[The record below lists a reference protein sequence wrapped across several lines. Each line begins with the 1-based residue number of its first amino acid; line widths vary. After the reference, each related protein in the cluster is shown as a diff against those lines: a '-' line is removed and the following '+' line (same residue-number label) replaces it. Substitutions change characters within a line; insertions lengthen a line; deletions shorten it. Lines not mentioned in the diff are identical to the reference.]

1 MPKVIKT
8 KTEFEGRILEEYV
21 VVEGEGLEPWE
32 PQAALRFVG
41 KSTPRIDGPERV
53 TGKALYTA
61 DVQLPG
67 MLYGKILRSPLPH
80 AKIKKI
86 DTRKAERFPGVRA
99 VLSSQNTP
107 KIAFRRQT
115 FLFDEIVRYV
125 GDEVACVI
133 ADTEEIAQDA
143 LELIEVEYEPLPF
156 VLDPKRRSSPMR
168 RRSTPPGI
176 CSTASPKFT
185 SAAI

>member
-67 MLYGKILRSPLPH
+67 MLYGKICAQPAP
-80 AKIKKI
+80 
-86 DTRKAERFPGVRA
+86 TR
-99 VLSSQNTP
+99 
-107 KIAFRRQT
+107 
-115 FLFDEIVRYV
+115 
-125 GDEVACVI
+125 
-133 ADTEEIAQDA
+133 QDQK
-143 LELIEVEYEPLPF
+143 
-156 VLDPKRRSSPMR
+156 D
-168 RRSTPPGI
+168 
-176 CSTASPKFT
+176 
-185 SAAI
+185 